1 MEAKVGA
8 SEDRFEPSY
17 EWLRE
22 QRHDVLLVHL
32 PAEFKDKEG
41 LKVQISSFGGL
52 KVSGDRQVN
61 KKRLRFFREFPVWK
75 DYETDEIQAEFEKG
89 VLKITLPKKITKS
102 PPADEEK
109 GSTKASKNSRLNKF
123 TKVVL
128 GVAAAVVVAAGL
140 TGFAYYT
147 FTFTVIED

>member
-1 MEAKVGA
+1 MLFVYSFLCME
-8 SEDRFEPSY
+8 
-17 EWLRE
+17 
-22 QRHDVLLVHL
+22 
-32 PAEFKDKEG
+32 EFKDKEG

-52 KVSGDRQVN
+52 KVSGDRRVN

-89 VLKITLPKKITKS
+89 VLKITLPKKIIK
-102 PPADEEK
+102 PPLADEEK
-109 GSTKASKNSRLNKF
+109 GSKNSRLNKF

-128 GVAAAVVVAAGL
+128 GVVAAVVVAAGL